1 MIVATIQ
8 KGSFR
13 TLFRDGQ
20 QSAFADLPPAK
31 GGEGRGFGPHD
42 LLEAALASCM
52 TITVQLQAEKLGIA
66 IEGATCEVKID
77 RSIPDAVKFDYSL
90 NIAGPITDDERKA
103 LHAAAGRCPVAR
115 TLCGTITI
123 RENG

>member
-1 MIVATIQ
+1 MIQSKNLPTRYQTVF
-8 KGSFR
+8 S
-13 TLFRDGQ
+13 DGDR
-20 QSAFADLPPAK
+20 SGIADLPLSK
-31 GGEGRGFGPHD
+31 GGRGEGFGPHD

-90 NIAGPITDDERKA
+90 NIVGTITDDERRT

-115 TLCGTITI
+115 TLCGTISV